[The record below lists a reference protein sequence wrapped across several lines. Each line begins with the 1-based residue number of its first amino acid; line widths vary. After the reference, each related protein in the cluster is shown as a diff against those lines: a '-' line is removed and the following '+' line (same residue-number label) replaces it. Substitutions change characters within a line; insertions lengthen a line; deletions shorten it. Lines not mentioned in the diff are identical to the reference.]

1 MIHHDRGNRRRT
13 DRRKRKSKFAKAQA
27 IWGDASTYMKGILGM
42 YDKGKIHDTLYYE
55 KTNARVASTDRV
67 KGNRLGNNYS
77 ISDKRKVESCNE
89 QTKEFE
95 IETTGDWTCAV
106 RSKKADNF
114 LLDSD
119 EGIVIDKR
127 SNNVPVGEA

>member
-42 YDKGKIHDTLYYE
+42 YDKGKIHDEQKYR
-55 KTNARVASTDRV
+55 KTNGRVASEDRM
-67 KGNRLGNNYS
+67 GCGRLGNNYS
-77 ISDKRKVESCNE
+77 VSDKRKVEGCNE
-89 QTKEFE
+89 RTKEFE
-95 IETTGDWTCAV
+95 IETIGDWTCAV

-114 LLDSD
+114 LFDSD

-127 SNNVPVGEA
+127 SNNVPVGEV